1 MLKTVVA
8 VIFLVSS
15 SLGQSSNSLFMVRHT
30 KNPHFV
36 LSAAQMGEAEKLYQS
51 ACVVV
56 QQELHSNKTLHPRF
70 TVVLGSE
77 RNEIHGETE
86 LWLKEWNPKL
96 FTEAVVVFSFYEM
109 LPVDLKIQLT
119 KRALQ
124 YGAATVDVT
133 QLRQDH

>member
-15 SLGQSSNSLFMVRHT
+15 SLGQSSNSLFIVRHT
-30 KNPHFV
+30 KNPHFA

-51 ACVVV
+51 ACAVV
-56 QQELHSNKTLHPRF
+56 QRELHANKTLHPHI

-77 RNEIHGETE
+77 RNEIHSETE
-86 LWLKEWNPKL
+86 LWLKDWNPEL
-96 FTEAVVVFSFYEM
+96 FTQAVVVFSFYEM
-109 LPVDLKIQLT
+109 LPLDLRIQLT